1 MSGKHC
7 IFMSSNQANN
17 HGNTIA
23 NAPETEGLSEETRAR
38 LSEIR
43 RKLEPHIA
51 TFDGREMWY
60 QERRLQ
66 FQGVAHITT
75 DNWGVRIRF
84 ESDNFRTLT
93 LSGRWDF
100 ILAYSDSLGAQ
111 YCGWT
116 LSLECLYPEFGTMYG

>member
-7 IFMSSNQANN
+7 ILMSSNKANN

-23 NAPETEGLSEETRAR
+23 NAPETEGLSEETRTR

-43 RKLEPHIA
+43 RGLEPHIA

-60 QERRLQ
+60 QERRVQ

-93 LSGRWDF
+93 LSGRWDV

-116 LSLECLYPEFGTMYG
+116 LSLECLNPEFGTMYG

>member
-23 NAPETEGLSEETRAR
+23 NAPETEGLSEETRTR

-43 RKLEPHIA
+43 SELEPHIA

-60 QERRLQ
+60 QERRFQ

-116 LSLECLYPEFGTMYG
+116 LSLECLYPEFGAMYG